1 MRHENLKLAAKKT
14 LTPKLT
20 RVTEKAPIATADPF
34 AEPHVRVTVT
44 SSSVA
49 THAPNAADTQW
60 LHRSAPSNGTES
72 LTVPDH
78 GFALPLSIPL
88 APGVLE
94 KYFDGGDQLHFLSG
108 GEQEQPLA
116 SVEAS
121 LDGGEPSGSEHLFQE
136 ALQALLLGCPYE
148 NSVKADDAFIRF
160 TQVGCS
166 AMHQKDVFVPK
177 RESSAFVK
185 TVIYRCGVD
194 HKKCPFRIK
203 LSVLKS
209 GLVTFDLCGAGA
221 AQSHNEDEVGSLKQ
235 SLRYDK
241 HVGHELQRP
250 VRATSLVQ
258 NVAKRLE
265 REVREDGRSGS
276 DHTNAIIC
284 KAAALGIDLNATA
297 VNALKR
303 QLCMEKLHSR
313 ILKRVPMDS
322 VFKLGETL
330 IDMATTS
337 ESSLHASAVLGIL
350 VTLQQQQPNAYIRV
364 VVVNSCIQYACFATE
379 KMRDKGIYKIECY
392 VYSDHVSTNYGG
404 ALLIQYTSYRES
416 VW

>member
-1 MRHENLKLAAKKT
+1 MKLAAKET
-14 LTPKLT
+14 LTPKLAT
-20 RVTEKAPIATADPF
+20 VAEKAPIATADPF
-34 AEPHVRVTVT
+34 AEPPVSVHVT

-60 LHRSAPSNGTES
+60 LHRSAPSSNGTES

-78 GFALPLSIPL
+78 VFALPLSITL
-88 APGVLE
+88 APGMLE
-94 KYFDGGDQLHFLSG
+94 EYVDGGDQLHFLG
-108 GEQEQPLA
+108 GGEQPLA
-116 SVEAS
+116 SLEAS
-121 LDGGEPSGSEHLFQE
+121 LDGGEPSGSEHLFRN
-136 ALQALLLGCPYE
+136 ALQALFLGCPYE

-166 AMHQKDVFVPK
+166 AMHQKEVFVPK

-194 HKKCPFRIK
+194 PKKCPFRIK

-209 GLVTFDLCGAGA
+209 GLVTFDLCGATGA

-235 SLRYDK
+235 SLRNDK

-276 DHTNAIIC
+276 DHTNAVIC
-284 KAAALGIDLNATA
+284 KAAALGIDLSATA

-313 ILKRVPMDS
+313 ILKCVPMDS
-322 VFKLGETL
+322 MFKLGETL

-350 VTLQQQQPNAYIRV
+350 VTLQQQQPDAYIRV
-364 VVVNSCIQYACFATE
+364 VVVDSCIKYTCFATE
-379 KMRDKGIYKIECY
+379 KMRIKGIYKFACF